1 MKCRWYDASPSFVGR
16 IFLDE
21 IHNKIK
27 VGQTFCHRNAV
38 WEARDIIYWNAV
50 HAGALQYTHEQ
61 MWAGGGLCLK
71 SREQRGPNPLPK
83 VWHSALPLASQ
94 VSSVGM
100 GHAVYQGIGT
110 TSPYSSLRLD
120 SATSPTSSREHSTP
134 SILRCIHPLSR
145 V

>member
-1 MKCRWYDASPSFVGR
+1 MRYTIKSRWGKLFATEMLCEKQGILFIEMQCMQVPFNTHMNKCG
-16 IFLDE
+16 L
-21 IHNKIK
+21 
-27 VGQTFCHRNAV
+27 
-38 WEARDIIYWNAV
+38 
-50 HAGALQYTHEQ
+50 
-61 MWAGGGLCLK
+61 GGGLCLK
-71 SREQRGPNPLPK
+71 SREQREPNPLPK